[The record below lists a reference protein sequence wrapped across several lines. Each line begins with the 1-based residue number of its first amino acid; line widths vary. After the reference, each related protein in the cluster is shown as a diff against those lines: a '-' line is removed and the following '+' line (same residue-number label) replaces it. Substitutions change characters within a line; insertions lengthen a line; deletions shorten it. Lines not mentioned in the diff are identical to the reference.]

1 MYFGTF
7 PGGAGSWALDLNANG
22 SGIFIV
28 YFTQPVPVVIIF
40 DIQVNADGTFSV
52 TGAAVASDSHTGV
65 SPRIGYTLSGTIGTD
80 GSLSGSVNGST
91 LTGNVDNGATAS
103 GSYAP
108 GYYQATST
116 TGTGGSTYAVVGQ
129 DGKAFVA
136 VVSNGTADAATGTV
150 DASGNLTATTVNN
163 AALSLS
169 LSGSSVSAS
178 ITPSGGTPVTFTGSQ
193 GNVVTAA
200 NTIIAGFVTSGIGSK
215 TVVVRGVGP
224 TLGSFGVSG
233 ALAAPQLSLFNS
245 SGTSIAT
252 DTTWGG
258 GAALTQLFSQVGA
271 FALPAAS
278 ADSALQA
285 SIGIG
290 SYTALLSGVGGTSGV
305 ALAELYDA
313 DLGVPT
319 ARLVNVSG
327 RANVGTGAD
336 ILIAGFVIGGNTNET
351 VLLRGIGPSLAQFGL
366 TGVLATPQITLYDSS
381 GNWVASNTVWGGST
395 TLSDAFTQVG
405 AFPLSAS
412 SADSVLLETLPP
424 GAYTVELSG
433 TSGSSG
439 IGLIEVYE
447 VP

>member
-1 MYFGTF
+1 
-7 PGGAGSWALDLNANG
+7 
-22 SGIFIV
+22 
-28 YFTQPVPVVIIF
+28 VPVIIIF

-52 TGAAVASDSHTGV
+52 TGAAVASDGHTGV
-65 SPRIGYTLSGTIGTD
+65 SPRVGYTLTGTIGTD
-80 GSLSGSVNGST
+80 GSLNGSVNGST
-91 LTGNVDNGATAS
+91 LAGNVDSGASAGGT
-103 GSYAP
+103 YAP
-108 GYYQATST
+108 GYYQASSTSS
-116 TGTGGSTYAVVGQ
+116 TGGGGSTYAVVGP

-136 VVSNGTADAATGTV
+136 IESNGTADAATGTV
-150 DASGNLTATTVNN
+150 DTSGNLTATTANN
-163 AALSLS
+163 AALSVS
-169 LSGSSVSAS
+169 LSGSSLTATV
-178 ITPSGGTPVTFTGSQ
+178 TPSGSTTPVTFTGSQ
-193 GNVVTAA
+193 ANVVAATSRLINLSIRGNVGTGA
-200 NTIIAGFVTSGIGSK
+200 NAIIAGFVTSGTGSK

-224 TLGSFGVSG
+224 TLGSFGVTG
-233 ALAAPQLSLFNS
+233 VLAAPQLSLFDS
-245 SGTSIAT
+245 TGTSIAS

-290 SYTALLSGVGGTSGV
+290 SYTALLTGVGGTSGV

-336 ILIAGFVIGGNTNET
+336 VLIAGFVIAGNTNET

-366 TGVLATPQITLYDSS
+366 TGVLATPQITLYDSG

-405 AFPLSAS
+405 AFSLSAS